1 MDRDYCTSAPDQAG
15 LRRYRRRVTYGLR
28 IKGVFCTGVKG
39 ECWML
44 MKEKRKRVVKIVVE
58 EAVPAPV
65 LAAPIVASAR
75 R

>member
-15 LRRYRRRVTYGLR
+15 LRRYRRRVTDGLR
-28 IKGVFCTGVKG
+28 IEGVFCTGVKG

-58 EAVPAPV
+58 EARGDCKVSTTR
-65 LAAPIVASAR
+65 LTR
-75 R
+75 LWN